1 MITSKIRVGFDAKRY
16 FFNRSGLGNYSRSTV
31 FALIKYTD
39 DILPV
44 LITSK
49 KPHRHWRESSIPDSE
64 LSKNGFIEAVSPKN
78 KNFAWRTFGMGKFA
92 GSQRL
97 TAFHGLSNEMPINL
111 PANIQKICT
120 IHDVIFKDHP
130 SHYSLFDRT
139 VYDLKTKHAVK
150 VSDTIVVTSMVTE
163 QSLLKHYPKASG
175 KTQVIYQPI
184 HPDFYLDKAGFPTP
198 QTSYNLQHPYVIYHS
213 TFNKRKNHIRL
224 LEASAQIRDQV
235 DFHLVLV
242 GIEGNT
248 SKLVQEYISEYR
260 LGHLVHVF
268 DYVSQSELIGLCKS
282 AKGFIYPSISE
293 GFGIPLA
300 EAAACNIPIA
310 ISRIPIF
317 AELIGDS
324 TGVLDFD
331 PRSEQEL
338 MKALIQ
344 LQNLI
349 TDREKGIDTQ
359 IQMRKVILDKVNP
372 AEIARK
378 LKQLYL
384 K

>member
-1 MITSKIRVGFDAKRY
+1 MIASKIRVGFDAKRY
-16 FFNRSGLGNYSRSTV
+16 FFNRSGLGNYSRSIV
-31 FALIKYTD
+31 FSLMKYTD

-49 KPHRHWRESSIPDSE
+49 KPHRHWRESSIPDRE
-64 LSKNGFIEAVSPKN
+64 LSKNGIIEAISPK
-78 KNFAWRTFGMGKFA
+78 KKSFAWRTLGMGSFA
-92 GSQRL
+92 ANQKL
-97 TAFHGLSNEMPINL
+97 KAFHGLSNEMPINL
-111 PANIQKICT
+111 PSNIRKICT

-130 SHYSLFDRT
+130 SHYSFFDRT
-139 VYDLKTKHAVK
+139 IYDLKTKYAVK
-150 VSDTIVVTSMVTE
+150 VSDTIVVTSKVTE
-163 QSLLKHYPKASG
+163 QSLLKYYSKAEG

-184 HPDFYLDKAGFPTP
+184 HPDFYLEKIGFPKP
-198 QTSYNLQHPYVIYHS
+198 QISYNLQHPYIIYHS
-213 TFNKRKNHIRL
+213 TFNKRKNHLRL
-224 LEASAQIRDQV
+224 LQAYAQIRHQV
-235 DFHLVLV
+235 DYHLVLV

-248 SKLVQEYISEYR
+248 TKLVQEFIAENGLS
-260 LGHLVHVF
+260 HLVHLF

-300 EAAACNIPIA
+300 EAAACDIPMA

-317 AELIGDS
+317 SELIGDS
-324 TGVLDFD
+324 NGVLDFD

-338 MKALIQ
+338 MEAFIK

-349 TDREKGIDTQ
+349 YQKENGIDVQ
-359 IQMRKVILDKVNP
+359 IQMRETILAKVDP

-378 LKQLYL
+378 LKSLYL